1 MKSLSGNKIFRII
14 VILALAY
21 TQVLLPLQASAITVG
36 GKTLNY
42 DNPNKGNEK
51 SPYKLNFKNVVNGE
65 LLTSLVGCTGIVNKV
80 AAVSTTFIQDLI
92 KTKAERV
99 LKKQAKKQIDATK
112 KTATGSAGALETV
125 QSITPTGTSTGLSGN
140 PANALKDLALNIA
153 DTAIGTEDEKDA
165 QKSEDRI
172 KKELAKSNFR
182 EECLNG
188 IAVTLARNQL
198 TAMTK
203 ATMNWINTGFNGDP
217 QFVRN
222 VTSFTD
228 SIAQEILEQELSKF
242 KDPTLSDTHPFGRDI
257 ARISINSYKVKNDFG
272 SATASNLSNFIP
284 GSTTAADATKTFA
297 NDFSSGGWDA
307 WLALTTRTQNNPLGS
322 MIVEGQHIAD
332 IKDSATQNAKDE
344 INRNGGYL
352 DQKKCVEYAPQKAD
366 GGDPRCL
373 VYETVTPGTTIK
385 DKISTYV
392 NSPERQLEM
401 AKTINDSLNA
411 LFTALINKFQTQGL
425 SSLGSGNKTDFAT
438 VSGGLGSN
446 SIATILSSGL
456 DGLNDGGSYTDPTD
470 LGTSIDI
477 TKDLGSII
485 QIQKDYIDAVKKYL
499 KITIGVLPAL
509 GKLDY
514 CIPGPNPNWKANAD
528 EITVYMDGVQ
538 ESRLALV
545 KPSTYSNRWKSRK
558 KNRQIRAEADGKATQ
573 AVLDQLEKEEVVL
586 KARAKDYEARVNV
599 LYGPKSPMQTPT
611 LDNINQNP
619 AWLPMSQ
626 VGLNMTK
633 DISLHADNIAQDT
646 EDYTT
651 SMADVSGYIY
661 QLNKIKKKVD
671 AIVKDAQKRNDE
683 DRKKNGLPPIEP
695 ICRITTT
702 QGITKLDENIDVYQA
717 AKDIQEKIRTG
728 LNPYITDKM
737 RSDLQA
743 FGYTDEQID
752 ALSESEAQT
761 LLKKIY
767 GQ

>member
-1 MKSLSGNKIFRII
+1 MKRLSRNKIFRII
-14 VILALAY
+14 VVITLVY
-21 TQVLLPLQASAITVG
+21 TQVLLPLQASAITVA

-51 SPYKLNFKNVVNGE
+51 SPYKISFKNVVNGE

-80 AAVSTTFIQDLI
+80 SKVSVTFLQDLL

-99 LKKQAKKQIDATK
+99 AKKIAKKSVDAAK
-112 KTATGSAGALETV
+112 KTSTTTAGVLEGV
-125 QSITPTGTSTGLSGN
+125 QAATPTGTSSGLSGN
-140 PANALKDLALNIA
+140 PANVLKDLAL
-153 DTAIGTEDEKDA
+153 DTGTTAVENLDKDEALKA
-165 QKSEDRI
+165 QDKT
-172 KKELAKSNFR
+172 KKEIAAANFR

-188 IAVTLARNQL
+188 IAITLARNQL

-203 ATMNWINTGFNGDP
+203 ATMNWINTGFSGDP
-217 QFVRN
+217 MFVRN
-222 VTSFTD
+222 INAFTD
-228 SIAQEILEQELSKF
+228 SITQEILEKELSMF
-242 KDPTLSDTHPFGRDI
+242 KDPTTTADYPYGRDF
-257 ARISINSYKVKNDFG
+257 ARMSINSYKVKNDFG
-272 SATASNLSNFIP
+272 ALKQDLTNYLQDGA
-284 GSTTAADATKTFA
+284 GAKDFA
-297 NDFSSGGWDA
+297 EDFSKGGWSG
-307 WLALTTRTQNNPLGS
+307 WLALTQHPNNNPLGFNL
-322 MIVEGQHIAD
+322 
-332 IKDSATQNAKDE
+332 KATENINNKIETETNNTKDE

-352 DQKKCVEYAPQKAD
+352 DQKKCVKYSET
-366 GGDPRCL
+366 GNGECIIT
-373 VYETVTPGTTIK
+373 ETVTPGTTIK

-411 LFTALINKFQTQGL
+411 LFTALLNKFQTQGL
-425 SSLGSGNKTDFAT
+425 SSLSSGSKDFT
-438 VSGGLGSN
+438 SVSDGFGSN
-446 SIATILSSGL
+446 SIATILSTGL
-456 DGLNDGGSYTDPTD
+456 DGSEDNSDDPSD
-470 LGTSIDI
+470 SGTSIDI
-477 TKDLGSII
+477 TKDLGTII

-499 KITIGVLPAL
+499 KITTGVLPAL

-528 EITVYMDGVQ
+528 EITVYMTGVQ

-558 KNRQIRAEADGKATQ
+558 KNRSIRAEADAKAKQ

-586 KARAKDYEARVNV
+586 KARAKDYEAKVSV
-599 LYGPKSPMQTPT
+599 LYGPKSPMQTST

-619 AWLPMSQ
+619 AWLPMAQ

-633 DISLHADNIAQDT
+633 DIAMHAENIAQDT
-646 EDYTT
+646 EDYNT
-651 SMADVSGYIY
+651 SIADVNGYIY

-671 AIVKDAQKRNDE
+671 AIVKDAQKRNDDE
-683 DRKKNGLPPIEP
+683 RKKDGLPPIDP
-695 ICRITTT
+695 VCRITTT
-702 QGITKLDENIDVYQA
+702 QSLTQLEENLDIYQA
-717 AKDIQEKIRTG
+717 KQDIQDKIRTG

-752 ALSESEAQT
+752 ALSESEAQL

-767 GQ
+767 AQ